1 MLSQSSLLLLYVA
14 GRKKKNGG
22 GGVILDKPRV
32 TADENSS
39 HHADVSIVNF

>member
-14 GRKKKNGG
+14 GRKKNGG

>member
-14 GRKKKNGG
+14 GRKKNGG

-39 HHADVSIVNF
+39 HHVDVSIVNF

>member
-14 GRKKKNGG
+14 GRKKNGG
-22 GGVILDKPRV
+22 GGFILDKPRV